1 METILHC
8 TEGNSDKLYRV
19 SIEDHG
25 GTFSVRCA
33 NCRRGNPWVDQGY
46 KASGV
51 SLAEA
56 EHEAEKIVKSKV
68 KKGYNI
74 SSQTGFTSNPSKGSA
89 SPASPSIVA
98 PKAEPIKTGFR
109 PQLLNVIEEHEA
121 EYYASAT
128 TSWMAQEK
136 MDGVRHMIF
145 RKAGRLGASNKL
157 GFETTLESK
166 VMTAFEPLLKPFLV
180 DGELVGEVYYAFDLL
195 EADGKDLRKEAYA
208 VRYHAL
214 TQWLPQTD
222 NVVLVPVLSGGKAL
236 IDEMRS
242 KGAEGVVFKR
252 QMAHY
257 EAGRPNSG
265 GDQFKFK
272 FQNTASFI
280 VTGQTQGKRSV
291 AVALLD
297 GTVEVPVGNC
307 TIPANHSIPAVG
319 TIVEVRYLYAYRGG
333 SIFQPCYLGE
343 RNDILR
349 EECGVDQ
356 LKFKGEGVEV

>member
-8 TEGNSDKLYRV
+8 QEGSSDKLYRV

-56 EHEAEKIVKSKV
+56 EKEAEKVIKSKT
-68 KKGYNI
+68 KKGYNLY
-74 SSQTGFTSNPSKGSA
+74 SQTGFPANPSKGSA
-89 SPASPSIVA
+89 TPASPSIVA
-98 PKAEPIKTGFR
+98 PKAEPAKTGFR
-109 PQLLNVIEEHEA
+109 PQLLNVIEEGEA
-121 EYYASAT
+121 QCYA
-128 TSWMAQEK
+128 TSPSWIAQEK

-166 VMTAFEPLLKPFLV
+166 VMTAFEPILKPFLV
-180 DGELVGEVYYAFDLL
+180 DGELVGETFYAFDLL
-195 EADGKDLRKEAYA
+195 EVDGQDLRKNAYTT
-208 VRYHAL
+208 RYKML
-214 TQWLPQTD
+214 SQWLPQTD
-222 NVVLVPVLSGGKAL
+222 NVVLVPVLTGSNL

-252 QMAHY
+252 GGASY

-291 AVALLD
+291 AVALMD
-297 GTVEVPVGNC
+297 GNVEVPVGNC

-319 TIVEVRYLYAYRGG
+319 SIVEVRYLYAYRGG
-333 SIFQPCYLGE
+333 SIFQPCYLGQ

-349 EECGVDQ
+349 DECGVDQ